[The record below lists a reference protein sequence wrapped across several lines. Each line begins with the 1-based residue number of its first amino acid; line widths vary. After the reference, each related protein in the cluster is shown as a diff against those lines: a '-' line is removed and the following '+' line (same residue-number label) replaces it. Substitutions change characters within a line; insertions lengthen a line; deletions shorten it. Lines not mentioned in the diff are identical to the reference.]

1 MTTAPVQTSRQTLP
15 AFIQTPRYVQ
25 SLSPQEAFNHRAWI
39 GVRIEALLDGY
50 WNSRPSDAVKA
61 EMMADWMDALE
72 NYHPDE
78 IRAAC
83 RAYANGPNRD
93 RKPKTGDIVELI
105 VGKRA
110 EVRRSLPKPPE
121 PQPVRVDDPS
131 VLEER
136 RRKAEEIM
144 ARFRS
149 DRK

>member
-1 MTTAPVQTSRQTLP
+1 MEIAKTSPQTLP
-15 AFIQTPRYVQ
+15 AFILTPHYAQ
-25 SLSPQEAFNHRAWI
+25 SLPPQERSKHRVWI

-50 WNSRPSDAVKA
+50 WNARPSDAVKA
-61 EMMADWMDALE
+61 EIMADWMDALE

-83 RAYANGPNRD
+83 RGYVNGPNRD

-105 VGKRA
+105 VGKRT

-121 PQPVRVDDPS
+121 PPMARVTNPQE
-131 VLEER
+131 LEAR
-136 RRKAEEIM
+136 RRKADEIM

-149 DRK
+149 DRA

>member
-1 MTTAPVQTSRQTLP
+1 MEIAKTSPQTRP
-15 AFIQTPRYVQ
+15 AFIQTPHYVQ
-25 SLSPQEAFNHRAWI
+25 SLSPREAFEHRAWI

-61 EMMADWMDALE
+61 EIMADWMDALE

-83 RAYANGPNRD
+83 RGYVNGPNRD

-105 VGKRA
+105 VGKRT

-121 PQPVRVDDPS
+121 PPIGRVDDP
-131 VLEER
+131 VELEAR

-149 DRK
+149 DRA